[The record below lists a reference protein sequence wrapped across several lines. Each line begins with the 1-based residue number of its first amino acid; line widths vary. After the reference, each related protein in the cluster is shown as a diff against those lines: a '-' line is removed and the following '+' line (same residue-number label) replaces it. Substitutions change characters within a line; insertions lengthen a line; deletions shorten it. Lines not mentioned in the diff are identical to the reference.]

1 MYNIKLLNKIS
12 PAGLSQFNLSRY
24 HIGEDIENPDAVIVR
39 SANMHDLEIADSL
52 RAVARAGAGTN
63 NIPVDEF
70 SKRGIVVFNTPGANA
85 NAVKEMVITGLLISS
100 RKVNDGINWAK
111 TLTGQGEQIAPLV
124 EKGKSAFSGPEIAGK
139 TLGVIGLGAIGV
151 LVANT
156 AHSLGMEVLGYDPYI
171 SIDAAWGLSRSV
183 KKIDSLKTIFS
194 ECDYITLH
202 VPLTPETKDLLNEEA
217 FNSMKPG
224 IRILNFARGDLVN
237 EDDLGPYLES
247 GRVAC
252 YVTDFPSEKT
262 LAMSNTICIPHLG
275 ASTPESEDNC
285 AAMAARQL
293 MAFLES
299 GIIKNSVNFPN
310 VETPKDTKTR
320 ICLIHKNVPAMI
332 NKISEAFAE
341 ACINIEHLTNKS
353 RKGYAFTFVDVD
365 VELSS
370 DLIKNLKAIDGMI
383 SVREIR

>member
-24 HIGEDIENPDAVIVR
+24 RLGEDFDHPDAIIVR
-39 SANMHDLEIADSL
+39 SADMHAMEIPDSL

-85 NAVKEMVITGLLISS
+85 NAVKELVVTSLLISS
-100 RKVNDGINWAK
+100 RKINEGINWVK
-111 TLTGQGEQIAPLV
+111 TLSDQGSGIAGLV
-124 EKGKSAFSGPEIAGK
+124 EKGKSAFAGPEISGK

-151 LVANT
+151 LVANC
-156 AHSLGMEVLGYDPYI
+156 AQSLGMEVLGYDPYI

-183 KKIDSLKTIFS
+183 KKIDSLKTIYA

-202 VPLTPETKDLLNEEA
+202 VPLTPETNNLLNQEA
-217 FNSMKPG
+217 FDAMKPG
-224 IRILNFARGDLVN
+224 MRILNFARGELVN
-237 EDDLGPYLES
+237 EEDLAPYLED
-247 GRVAC
+247 GRIAC
-252 YVTDFPSEKT
+252 YVTDFPTAKT
-262 LAMSNTICIPHLG
+262 LAMKNTICTPHLG

-293 MAFLES
+293 IDFLEN
-299 GIIKNSVNFPN
+299 GIIRNSVNFPN

-320 ICLIHKNVPAMI
+320 VCLIHRNVPAMI
-332 NKISEAFAE
+332 NKISEYFAE

-353 RKGYAFTFVDVD
+353 RKDYAFTFVDVD
-365 VELSS
+365 VELSD
-370 DLIKNLKAIDGMI
+370 DLIQKLKAIRGII
-383 SVREIR
+383 SIREIR

>member
-12 PAGLSQFNLSRY
+12 PAGLSEFNRDRY
-24 HIGEDIENPDAVIVR
+24 RIGEDIEKPDAIIVR
-39 SANMHDLEIADSL
+39 STSMHEMDIPDSL
-52 RAVARAGAGTN
+52 RAVARAGAGVN

-85 NAVKEMVITGLLISS
+85 NAVKELVITSLLISS
-100 RKVNDGINWAK
+100 RKVNEGINWVK
-111 TLTGQGEQIAPLV
+111 TLEGKGDQISALV
-124 EKGKSAFSGPEIAGK
+124 EKGKSAFAGPEISGK

-183 KKIDSLKTIFS
+183 KKTDSLKTIFS

-202 VPLTPETKDLLNEEA
+202 VPLTPETNDLINEEA

-224 IRILNFARGDLVN
+224 MRILNFSRGELVN
-237 EDDLGPYLES
+237 EDDLAPHLEC

-252 YVTDFPSEKT
+252 YVTDFPTEKT
-262 LAMSNTICIPHLG
+262 LSMKNAICTPHLG

-299 GIIKNSVNFPN
+299 GIIRNSVNFPN
-310 VETPKDTKTR
+310 VDIPRDTKTR
-320 ICLIHKNVPAMI
+320 VCLIHKNVPAMI
-332 NKISEAFAE
+332 NKISVTFAE
-341 ACINIEHLTNKS
+341 ASINIEHLTNKS

-365 VELSS
+365 VELST
-370 DLIKNLKAIDGMI
+370 DLLKRLKEIEGMI